1 MIAPFSGKIL
11 QVADT
16 ILHFRQINY
25 ASLAIGILTIALIFL
40 FDKTRASKISFV
52 LALLVAT
59 GVVQLLGMDSVI
71 VVGDTV
77 DTDGAI
83 TGMVMP
89 DLSLIPV
96 LLTSA
101 VAIAIIGLVQG
112 AGVSQSYP
120 NPDGKYPN
128 VSKDFTGQ
136 GIANV
141 ATSFFQGIPAGGSMS
156 GTAVTVSAGARS
168 RWANIFAGLF
178 VLPLV
183 LILADFIN
191 LVPMPSLAGLLIV
204 VGFQSLKPDDVIT
217 VWQTGRV
224 PQAAMGI
231 TLIAT
236 IVLPLQVAVFIGVA
250 MSILLHVFQTSNR
263 VRLVEIEMVP
273 HGYPIEK
280 EVPEE
285 LVDNQIVVLM
295 PYGSLFFAAAA
306 ALEDQLPTVD
316 EAHNAVVVFVMRGRD
331 EIGSTFI
338 GVIQRYHDELEKH
351 NGRLMLAGVGKTVWN
366 QLNRTGTVDLLGR
379 ENIFRE
385 EPQIGRAINKALKAA
400 DAWSDSINHEADEA
414 TPTHK

>member
-1 MIAPFSGKIL
+1 M
-11 QVADT
+11 
-16 ILHFRQINY
+16 
-25 ASLAIGILTIALIFL
+25 
-40 FDKTRASKISFV
+40 
-52 LALLVAT
+52 ALLIAT
-59 GVVQLLGMDSVI
+59 GVVQLLGMDSVV

-77 DTDGAI
+77 DAGGSL
-83 TGMVMP
+83 TGIVMP
-89 DLSLIPV
+89 DFSLIP
-96 LLTSA
+96 LLTTSA
-101 VAIAIIGLVQG
+101 AAIAIIGLVQG

-120 NPDGKYPN
+120 NPNGKYPN

-141 ATSFFQGIPAGGSMS
+141 VTGFFQGIPAGGSMS
-156 GTAVTVSAGARS
+156 GTAVTVNAGAQS

-183 LILADFIN
+183 LLLSDFIF
-191 LVPMPSLAGLLIV
+191 LIPMPSLAGLLIV

-224 PQAAMGI
+224 PQVAMGL

-236 IVLPLQVAVFIGVA
+236 IVLPLQIAVFIGVA

-280 EVPEE
+280 EVPKQM
-285 LVDNQIVVLM
+285 VDNQIAVLM

-306 ALEDQLPTVD
+306 AMEDQLPNVD
-316 EAHNAVVVFVMRGRD
+316 EAHNAVVIFVMRGRD

-338 GVIQRYHDELEKH
+338 GVMQRYHDELAKN
-351 NGRLMLAGVGKTVWN
+351 NGRLMLAGISKTVWD
-366 QLNRTGTVDLLGR
+366 QLKRTGTVESLGS

-400 DAWSDSINHEADEA
+400 GAWSDSLVEESEKVSPAQE
-414 TPTHK
+414 